1 MRIRIA
7 VLVGVALMVGAT
19 SWSQENRLGDV
30 AGSIKLNPEAIVESS
45 GFVDDP
51 RAAKKADEDLFD
63 VVLAECSAGA
73 EQLGRLVAEAR
84 LTVIYPGDDLLTRL
98 GESSLELERQVDEI
112 FLLRLAP
119 AYSEPIE
126 TARDAAVVC
135 AAGSITVRREIE
147 LGSVAFTKSGQE
159 VSRCRQRLGEAQAQ
173 FAAVA
178 APAGSKG
185 GRPAAANAAPA
196 IPKTPPTDDEIIEAV
211 CRPELSNGP
220 DAFEACQGLQYRSLA
235 ALESR
240 SAENEM
246 MVEAVFADIRA
257 ICGELHPLDFVAR
270 NTCEQDKMTAARLEL
285 E

>member
-1 MRIRIA
+1 MRIRTA

-19 SWSQENRLGDV
+19 SWSQENRLGEV
-30 AGSIKLNPEAIVESS
+30 AGSIKLNPKAIVESS
-45 GFVDDP
+45 GYVDDP
-51 RAAKKADEDLFD
+51 RVAKKADEDLFD
-63 VVLAECSAGA
+63 GILAGCSAAA
-73 EQLGRLVAEAR
+73 EQLDRLVNEAR
-84 LTVIYPGDDLLTRL
+84 TTVIHPGDEFVTRL
-98 GESSLELERQVDEI
+98 DASSVDLDRQVEEI

-119 AYSEPIE
+119 AYSEPVE

-135 AAGSITVRREIE
+135 GAGSITVRREIE
-147 LGSVAFTKSGQE
+147 LGSVAFPQSRQE
-159 VSRCRQRLGEAQAQ
+159 LARCVERLNEAQAQ

-185 GRPAAANAAPA
+185 GQPAAADAAPA
-196 IPKTPPTDDEIIEAV
+196 MPKTPPTDDEIIEAV

-246 MVEAVFADIRA
+246 MVESVFADIRA